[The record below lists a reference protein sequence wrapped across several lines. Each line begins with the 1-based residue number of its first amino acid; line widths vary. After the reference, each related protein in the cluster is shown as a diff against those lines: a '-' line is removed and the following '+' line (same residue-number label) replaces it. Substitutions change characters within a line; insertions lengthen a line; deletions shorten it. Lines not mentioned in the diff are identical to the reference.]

1 MIVEFDDVVFELVP
15 GNFIVVWFSVEK
27 LFEIINVQSSFS
39 LLRLDGRRFG
49 RCHGWSLI
57 EG

>member
-15 GNFIVVWFSVEK
+15 GSFIVFWFSVK
-27 LFEIINVQSSFS
+27 KPFKIINVQSSFS
-39 LLRLDGRRFG
+39 LQLNGRRSG
-49 RCHGWSLI
+49 RCHDWSLI